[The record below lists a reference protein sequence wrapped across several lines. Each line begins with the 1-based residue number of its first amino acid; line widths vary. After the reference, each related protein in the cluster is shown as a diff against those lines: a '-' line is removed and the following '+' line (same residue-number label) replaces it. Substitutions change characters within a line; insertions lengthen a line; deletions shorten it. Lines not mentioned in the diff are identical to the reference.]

1 MEQLDREP
9 TAASALPS
17 TVLVTEVLVSLNDA
31 IVLSA
36 QPLAGFSLGA
46 SPAAE
51 LWLSIGP
58 FFSACLQT
66 EI

>member
-17 TVLVTEVLVSLNDA
+17 MVLVTEVLVSLNDA

-36 QPLAGFSLGA
+36 QPLASFSLGA
-46 SPAAE
+46 SPR
-51 LWLSIGP
+51 G
-58 FFSACLQT
+58 
-66 EI
+66 